1 MKTDGSNTS
10 KHEPKDQSKYQS
22 NLDTQ
27 QATWFDVI
35 EMQTCFA
42 LWQSMKRSKIL
53 TVMVIV
59 GSAAIVG
66 FLFFVKHLAIY

>member
-35 EMQTCFA
+35 EMQTCFC
-42 LWQSMKRSKIL
+42 LM
-53 TVMVIV
+53 
-59 GSAAIVG
+59 AIDEA
-66 FLFFVKHLAIY
+66 F